1 MKPVQ
6 LPYVIL
12 PLEFITL
19 LKRNLSVVS
28 SADQIFD
35 ILRLNKALYHVLENS
50 FKDLDDGRGL
60 PKTMMALGWHN
71 FRNRVAS
78 LYIYKAIYGQYPAKT
93 DLHLVSD
100 LIEFETKFRDQSV
113 QSHSRTFMLAFY
125 LKLAQIHI
133 QQIENNKFLEM
144 NFPTD
149 QILGML
155 KVSQGRSDKA
165 DFLILLTM
173 HLLTNLGEKTL
184 AHSLI
189 AGKNFNQVY
198 ELMTPESRKLLH
210 DSLLSYCASIGES
223 ENFLYEKV

>member
-1 MKPVQ
+1 MKPVE
-6 LPYVIL
+6 LPFINL

-35 ILRLNKALYHVLENS
+35 VLRPNKALYNMLESS

-60 PKTMMALGWHN
+60 SKTMMALGWHN

-93 DLHLVSD
+93 DLSLVSD
-100 LIEFETKFRDQSV
+100 LIEFENKFRDQSV
-113 QSHSRTFMLAFY
+113 QSHSRTFLLAFY

-133 QQIENNKFLEM
+133 QQKENNKFLEM
-144 NFPTD
+144 NFPHD
-149 QILGML
+149 QILAML

-173 HLLTNLGEKTL
+173 HLLTGLGEKTL

-198 ELMTPESRKLLH
+198 EQLTAESRRLLH
-210 DSLLSYCASIGES
+210 DNLLSYCASIGES
-223 ENFLYEKV
+223 DNFLYEKV